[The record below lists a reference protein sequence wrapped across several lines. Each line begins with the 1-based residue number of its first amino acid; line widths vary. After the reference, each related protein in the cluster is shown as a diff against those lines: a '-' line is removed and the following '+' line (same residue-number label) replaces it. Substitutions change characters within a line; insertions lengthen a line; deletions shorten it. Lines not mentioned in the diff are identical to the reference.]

1 MKKLVTVVL
10 LFLVATCLIIEQKT
24 KQEPKEK
31 EVAYEQKEEK
41 NEKRAIF
48 ISYLEYERYL
58 EGQNEKKQK
67 EEIDTMFKNMA
78 QDGFNMVIA
87 HVRSFSDATYK
98 SDIFPISRHI
108 KNDEK
113 ESPSYDVLKYMIDK
127 AHQHNMEFHAWINPY
142 RISNNTDIKSI
153 EKENPCFE
161 LLNTNHVKVVHGKGI
176 FYNPASSKVKELI
189 INGVKEIIENYA
201 VDGIHFDDY
210 FYPDNTIDMV
220 DYLEYQEQGGKMTL
234 EEFHLDQVNDLIK
247 RVYQTIKNHK
257 KDLLFGISPEGNI
270 ENNYQLNYA
279 DTRRW
284 ASSSDYVDYLM
295 PQIYFGFENERKPYL
310 ETVTMWN
317 ELITNDHVK
326 LMPALAFYKVGSIDQ
341 NALSGKEEWIENDDV
356 IKKEVLVSR
365 NLKNYQ
371 GFALFRYEYLYNE
384 TKQTETTLKEVE
396 NLTSILKS

>member
-10 LFLVATCLIIEQKT
+10 LFFVATCLIMEQKMNP
-24 KQEPKEK
+24 EPKEK
-31 EVAYEQKEEK
+31 DVAFEQKEIK
-41 NEKRAIF
+41 EKRAIF

-58 EGQNEKKQK
+58 EGHDEKTQK
-67 EEIDTMFKNMA
+67 KEINTMFENMA

-87 HVRSFSDATYK
+87 HVRSFSDAIYRSK
-98 SDIFPISRHI
+98 IFPTSKYIQ
-108 KNDEK
+108 NEK
-113 ESPSYDVLKYMIDK
+113 QESPTYDVLQYMIDV
-127 AHQHNMEFHAWINPY
+127 AHQNHMEFHAWINPY
-142 RISNNTDIKSI
+142 RISSNTDRKSI
-153 EKENPCFE
+153 TKDNPCYE
-161 LLNTNHVKVVHGKGI
+161 LLNTNHVKVIHGKGI

-189 INGVKEIIENYA
+189 VKGVKEILENYA

-234 EEFHLDQVNDLIK
+234 EEFHLEQVNDLIK
-247 RVYQTIKNHK
+247 QVYQTIKNYK
-257 KDLLFGISPEGNI
+257 QDLLFGISPEGNI
-270 ENNYQLNYA
+270 DNNYQLNFA

-284 ASSSDYVDYLM
+284 ASSTDYVDYLM

-310 ETVTMWN
+310 ETVSMWN

-341 NALSGKEEWIENDDV
+341 NALSGKEEWIQNDDV

-384 TKQTETTLKEVE
+384 SKQTETTLKEVE